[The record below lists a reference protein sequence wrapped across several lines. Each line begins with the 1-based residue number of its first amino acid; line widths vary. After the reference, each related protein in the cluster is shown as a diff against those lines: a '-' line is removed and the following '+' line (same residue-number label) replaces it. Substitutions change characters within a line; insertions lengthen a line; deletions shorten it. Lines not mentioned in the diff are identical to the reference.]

1 MKKICQVR
9 PFSKIENLYIN
20 VSNTHYVTVAM
31 NLCACIQSFGVS
43 IKTFTQALAE
53 RGYCSISECSNT
65 LHTPEALTRKEY
77 VDHGAF
83 FALGFCV
90 PALVLMLLAV
100 YDTSSRKSQD
110 KKFT

>member
-1 MKKICQVR
+1 
-9 PFSKIENLYIN
+9 
-20 VSNTHYVTVAM
+20 M
-31 NLCACIQSFGVS
+31 NLCACIQSLGVS

-100 YDTSSRKSQD
+100 YDTSSRKSRD

>member
-1 MKKICQVR
+1 
-9 PFSKIENLYIN
+9 
-20 VSNTHYVTVAM
+20 M
-31 NLCACIQSFGVS
+31 NLCACVQSLGVN

-65 LHTPEALTRKEY
+65 LHTLHTPETLARKEY

-90 PALVLMLLAV
+90 PALVIMLLAV
-100 YDTSSRKSQD
+100 YDSSVRKSQNE
-110 KKFT
+110 KAT